1 MFDLLLCTIRIID
14 DIDRERKS
22 MSTKLVNLRID
33 FAFKQLF
40 GTKGN
45 EEILTGFL
53 NAILEESLDAP
64 ITSLQLEDQSYED
77 DKLSI
82 LDLLAT
88 LDNGTQVNI
97 EIQLRN
103 THDMVKRSLY
113 YWSKLYTSQMQ
124 EGMPYRSLRKTI
136 TINLLDFI
144 LFSQE
149 DAFHT
154 TGQLW
159 NTKMQ
164 RLLSD
169 DIEIHFVEIPKL
181 VKQWREEKVNPWEN
195 TFVRWMLLLP
205 AHEDEHLTQ
214 TLEEIAMNQDPILQ
228 KAMNKWEN
236 MSHDSSFRT
245 AYEAHEK
252 LLLDEQAKLAHAR
265 EEGLEEG
272 MEKGNIQLI
281 RGMHKNGMPL
291 EDIAKFTGLSTE
303 EIRKLL
309 L

>member
-1 MFDLLLCTIRIID
+1 
-14 DIDRERKS
+14 

-53 NAILEESLDAP
+53 NAILGESLDVP
-64 ITSLQLEDQSYED
+64 IVSLQLEDPHLHKSYED

-144 LFSQE
+144 LFSQ
-149 DAFHT
+149 DDSFHAI
-154 TGQLW
+154 GKLW
-159 NTKMQ
+159 NHKKQ
-164 RLLSD
+164 QILSD

-195 TFVRWMLLLP
+195 AFVRWMLLLP

-245 AYEAHEK
+245 AYEAREK

-272 MEKGNIQLI
+272 IEKGKIQLI
-281 RGMHKNGMPL
+281 RGMHKNGMLL

>member
-1 MFDLLLCTIRIID
+1 
-14 DIDRERKS
+14 

-40 GTKGN
+40 GTKGS
-45 EEILTGFL
+45 EDILAGFL
-53 NAILEESLDAP
+53 NAVLEKSLEAP
-64 ITSLQLEDQSYED
+64 ITSLQLEDPHLHKAYED

-88 LDNGTQVNI
+88 LNNGTQVNI

-124 EGMPYRSLRKTI
+124 EGMPYRALRKTI

-144 LFSQE
+144 LFSSDEEFQ
-149 DAFHT
+149 T

-159 NTKMQ
+159 DTTKQ
-164 RLLSD
+164 RVLSD

-181 VKQWREEKVNPWEN
+181 VKQWRQEKVNPWEN
-195 TFVRWMLLLP
+195 AFVRWILLLP

-228 KAMNKWEN
+228 KAMDKWEN
-236 MSHDSSFRT
+236 MSHDSSFRS
-245 AYEAHEK
+245 ACEAREK

-272 MEKGNIQLI
+272 KIRLI
-281 RGMHKNGMPL
+281 RSMHENGMPL
-291 EDIAKFTGLSTE
+291 DDIAKFTGLNIE
-303 EIRKLL
+303 EIKRVIR
-309 L
+309 

>member
-1 MFDLLLCTIRIID
+1 
-14 DIDRERKS
+14 

-40 GTKGN
+40 GTKGS
-45 EEILTGFL
+45 EDILAGFL
-53 NAILEESLDAP
+53 NAVLEKSLEAP
-64 ITSLQLEDQSYED
+64 ITSLQLEDPHLHKAYED

-88 LDNGTQVNI
+88 LNNGTQVNI

-124 EGMPYRSLRKTI
+124 EGMPYRALRKTI

-144 LFSQE
+144 LFSSDEEFQ
-149 DAFHT
+149 T

-159 NTKMQ
+159 DTTKQ
-164 RLLSD
+164 RVLSD

-181 VKQWREEKVNPWEN
+181 VKQWRQEKVNPWEN
-195 TFVRWMLLLP
+195 AFVRWILLLP

-228 KAMNKWEN
+228 KVMDKWEN
-236 MSHDSSFRT
+236 MSHDSSFRS
-245 AYEAHEK
+245 AYEAREK

-272 MEKGNIQLI
+272 KIRLI
-281 RGMHKNGMPL
+281 RSMHENGMPL
-291 EDIAKFTGLSTE
+291 DDIAKFTGLNIE
-303 EIRKLL
+303 EIKRVIR
-309 L
+309 

>member
-1 MFDLLLCTIRIID
+1 
-14 DIDRERKS
+14 

-40 GTKGN
+40 GTKGS
-45 EEILTGFL
+45 EDILAGFL
-53 NAILEESLDAP
+53 NAVLEKSLEAP
-64 ITSLQLEDQSYED
+64 ITSLQLEDPHLHKAYED

-88 LDNGTQVNI
+88 LNNGTQVNI

-124 EGMPYRSLRKTI
+124 EGMPYRALRKTI

-144 LFSQE
+144 LFSSDEEFQ
-149 DAFHT
+149 T

-159 NTKMQ
+159 DTTKQ
-164 RLLSD
+164 RVLSD

-195 TFVRWMLLLP
+195 AFVRWILLLP
-205 AHEDEHLTQ
+205 AHEDERLTQ

-228 KAMNKWEN
+228 KAMDKWEN
-236 MSHDSSFRT
+236 MSHDSSFRS
-245 AYEAHEK
+245 AYEAREK

-272 MEKGNIQLI
+272 KIQLI
-281 RGMHKNGMPL
+281 RSMHENGMPL
-291 EDIAKFTGLSTE
+291 SDIAKFTGLNIE
-303 EIRKLL
+303 EVKKVIR
-309 L
+309 

>member
-1 MFDLLLCTIRIID
+1 M
-14 DIDRERKS
+14 
-22 MSTKLVNLRID
+22 
-33 FAFKQLF
+33 
-40 GTKGN
+40 
-45 EEILTGFL
+45 LTGFL

-64 ITSLQLEDQSYED
+64 IISLQLDDPHLHKSYED

-124 EGMPYRSLRKTI
+124 EGIPYRSLRKTI

-144 LFSQE
+144 LFSQD

-154 TGQLW
+154 IGQLW

-164 RLLSD
+164 QLLSD

-181 VKQWREEKVNPWEN
+181 VKQWREEKINPWEN

-228 KAMNKWEN
+228 KAINKWEN
-236 MSHDSSFRT
+236 MSHDSSFRI
-245 AYEAHEK
+245 AYEDREK
-252 LLLDEQAKLAHAR
+252 LLLDEQAKLAHA
-265 EEGLEEG
+265 EQEG
-272 MEKGNIQLI
+272 MEKGIEQGKMQMI
-281 RGMHKNGMPL
+281 RGMHEIGVPV
-291 EDIAKFTGLSTE
+291 ETIAKASKLSVE
-303 EIRKLL
+303 EIERILKLK
-309 L
+309 

>member
-1 MFDLLLCTIRIID
+1 
-14 DIDRERKS
+14 

-40 GTKGN
+40 GTKGS
-45 EEILTGFL
+45 EDILTGFL
-53 NAILEESLDAP
+53 NAVLEKSLEAP
-64 ITSLQLEDQSYED
+64 IMSLQLEDPHLHKAYED

-88 LDNGTQVNI
+88 LNNGTQVNI

-124 EGMPYRSLRKTI
+124 EGMPYRALRKTI

-144 LFSQE
+144 LFSSDEEFQ
-149 DAFHT
+149 T

-159 NTKMQ
+159 DTTKQ
-164 RLLSD
+164 RVLSD

-195 TFVRWMLLLP
+195 AFVRWILLLP

-228 KAMNKWEN
+228 KAMDKWEN
-236 MSHDSSFRT
+236 MSHDSSFRS
-245 AYEAHEK
+245 AYEA
-252 LLLDEQAKLAHAR
+252 
-265 EEGLEEG
+265 
-272 MEKGNIQLI
+272 
-281 RGMHKNGMPL
+281 
-291 EDIAKFTGLSTE
+291 
-303 EIRKLL
+303 
-309 L
+309 

>member
-1 MFDLLLCTIRIID
+1 
-14 DIDRERKS
+14 

-40 GTKGN
+40 GTKGS
-45 EEILTGFL
+45 EDILAGFL
-53 NAILEESLDAP
+53 NAVLEKSLEAP
-64 ITSLQLEDQSYED
+64 ITSLQLEDPHLHKAYED

-88 LDNGTQVNI
+88 LNNGTQVNI

-124 EGMPYRSLRKTI
+124 EGMPYRALRKTI

-144 LFSQE
+144 LFSSNEEFQ
-149 DAFHT
+149 T

-159 NTKMQ
+159 DTTKQ
-164 RLLSD
+164 RVLSD

-181 VKQWREEKVNPWEN
+181 VKQWRQEKVNPWEN
-195 TFVRWMLLLP
+195 AFVRWILLLP

-228 KAMNKWEN
+228 KAMDKWEN
-236 MSHDSSFRT
+236 MSHDSSFRS
-245 AYEAHEK
+245 AYEAREK

-272 MEKGNIQLI
+272 KIRLI
-281 RGMHKNGMPL
+281 RSMHENGMPL
-291 EDIAKFTGLSTE
+291 DDIAKFTGLNIE
-303 EIRKLL
+303 EIKRVIR
-309 L
+309 